1 MASIVEYLLNKA
13 ADADDE
19 NINDADDGT
28 KVLEWAREV
37 ELQWLVKHSSMKE
50 HGTGVLG
57 PEAVDMALDDEKSNS
72 LTLAAISCQLQ
83 DIRECLHDLGVLSVA
98 RAGGGTTRA
107 NDGARVSQSSSGVRA
122 SDEAKVSRAASNSGN
137 NRATDRAKISRAH
150 NRPRRKCHDSPKT
163 QVEKKCA
170 SRKAL
175 TKCTARAPVDSRS
188 KNRTAGAKSIPDENI
203 TASIKIEP
211 PRPVSGPQR
220 TVISTMAPIPVKR
233 VCLRNGTQVKS
244 MVSQIRKCLVNH
256 SSAPRKQ

>member
-19 NINDADDGT
+19 NMDDADDDT

-57 PEAVDMALDDEKSNS
+57 PEAVDVALDNDKSNS
-72 LTLAAISCQLQ
+72 ITLTAISSQLQ
-83 DIRECLHDLGVLSVA
+83 DIRECLHDLGVLSDA

-107 NDGARVSQSSSGVRA
+107 NYWAGVSQSSAGVRA
-122 SDEAKVSRAASNSGN
+122 NDGAKVSRAASGN
-137 NRATDRAKISRAH
+137 NGATDRAKIIRAH
-150 NRPRRKCHDSPKT
+150 NRPRRKCHDKT
-163 QVEKKCA
+163 PAKKKSA

-188 KNRTAGAKSIPDENI
+188 KNRTAGAKSIPDKKI
-203 TASIKIEP
+203 TAPIKIEP
-211 PRPVSGPQR
+211 PSPVSGPQR
-220 TVISTMAPIPVKR
+220 IIISSMAPIPVKR
-233 VCLRNGTQVKS
+233 ICLRNGTQVKS